1 MTNKMKDTTTVG
13 GRIRQLRED
22 SRMSQ
27 AKLAEALH
35 LENKSSV
42 SRYESNRTTPTPE
55 LFVEMAKI
63 FGTTTDYILSGH
75 MPARSLKVLQA
86 EGILQDMKQD
96 KSLDAALVLLMTL
109 KNLET

>member
-42 SRYESNRTTPTPE
+42 SRYESNRTMPTPE
-55 LFVEMAKI
+55 LF
-63 FGTTTDYILSGH
+63 
-75 MPARSLKVLQA
+75 
-86 EGILQDMKQD
+86 
-96 KSLDAALVLLMTL
+96 
-109 KNLET
+109 

>member
-27 AKLAEALH
+27 AKLAEALY
-35 LENKSSV
+35 LENESTV

-55 LFVEMAKI
+55 LF
-63 FGTTTDYILSGH
+63 
-75 MPARSLKVLQA
+75 
-86 EGILQDMKQD
+86 
-96 KSLDAALVLLMTL
+96 
-109 KNLET
+109 